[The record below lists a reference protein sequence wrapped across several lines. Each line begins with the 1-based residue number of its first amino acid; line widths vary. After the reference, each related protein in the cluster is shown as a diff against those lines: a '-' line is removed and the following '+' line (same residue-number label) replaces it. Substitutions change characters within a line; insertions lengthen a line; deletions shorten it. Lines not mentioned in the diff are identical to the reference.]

1 LFRMYVK
8 RLKLAGFK
16 SFAAPT
22 TLEFERGVNVVVGP
36 NGSGKS
42 NISDALSWVLGA
54 QAPSTLRSGS
64 MEDVIFAGSESKSRL
79 GLAEVT
85 LTLDNSSGLLPLDLA
100 EVTISRVADR
110 SGGSEY
116 RINGAACR
124 LLDVMELLSDTGVG
138 RSIHTVV
145 GQGNLDAVLQAR
157 AEDRRT
163 FIEEAAQI
171 GKFRRRKERALRK
184 LERVDDNLMRLND
197 VLSELRR
204 GLRPLKRQAN
214 AASRYSELMSEQ
226 RELRQRLAAT
236 EIHQLSFDQRALD
249 VESEERKTTL
259 LADELANVRALL
271 EGAVEEREALGA
283 EAEEVQRT
291 AHRIGRAAD
300 RLESLGRLA
309 DERAQRITARL
320 AAETE
325 EGYRERIRLLESER
339 ARWNRETE
347 GLEAQ
352 SASATGRA
360 KTLGDQADR
369 ARSEQNEAERVLAE
383 ARGAETNAAQDLVR
397 AEGSE
402 SASRQTLG
410 SLEARVQ
417 AATER
422 REVREREVKA
432 DEHALIAA
440 EKEVTDFESELD
452 RVTELA
458 AAAEMELENRRER
471 AEGLKE
477 RLNASVAQQA
487 ASEARLE
494 ALEEVA
500 GVVADIPS
508 AAARLEPLIQSAR
521 ERATVASSSEQEAR
535 RIVKEAEAAGEEAW
549 LIVARHD
556 EDLRRLDA
564 HMSAAAERL
573 AGRRRKRE
581 AREVELAALNE
592 ELARVQEAL
601 AQAERAA
608 IEERALLPQRR
619 QTLEEAKEAR
629 VMADSA
635 LAAARSAADQASRA
649 AADAAMEA
657 RSAEERMLSAKLRLE
672 EAEAGIADAQ
682 TALEGLA
689 ELRSSLTAAR
699 ERARA
704 VSETALSSAERATGW
719 TSEAEA
725 RAQEARSRSHAA
737 DERLGSLRSRER
749 ELETNLADAAQRR
762 NQAEVRSAEMRAR
775 IEALGE
781 RALDEWG
788 LGVEDLKTID
798 RLDEPDEETSRAR
811 VEVLERD
818 LKRLGAVNPN
828 AAEEYEEAA
837 QRETFLVDQMN
848 DLETSKRDLMKIV
861 REVDETIVEAFSSAY
876 EEVAREFEIVFSR
889 LFPGGTG
896 KLKLTEPDDLL
907 NSGIEVEARPPG
919 KNVRKLSLL
928 SGGERSLVALA
939 FLFAIFRARP
949 SPFYLLDEVEA
960 ALDDVNLLRFI
971 GLVRE
976 LETNAQVLIVTHQ
989 KRTME
994 AADVLY
1000 GVTMREGISS
1010 VVAKRM
1016 EDVDKLARE
1025 SAPAPSA

>member
-1 LFRMYVK
+1 MYVK
-8 RLKLAGFK
+8 SLKLAGFK

-22 TLEFERGVNVVVGP
+22 VMEFERGVNVIVGP

-64 MEDVIFAGSESKSRL
+64 MEDVIFAGSETKSRL
-79 GLAEVT
+79 GLAEVA
-85 LTLDNSSGLLPLDLA
+85 LTLDNTSGLLPLDLA

-157 AEDRRT
+157 PEDRRT

-197 VLSELRR
+197 VLTELRR
-204 GLRPLKRQAN
+204 SLRPLKRQAN

-236 EIHQLSFDQRALD
+236 EIHRLTLDEVALD
-249 VESEERKTTL
+249 VESEERRTQL
-259 LADELANVRALL
+259 LADELASVRAVL
-271 EGAVEEREALGA
+271 EGAAAEREAVGA
-283 EAEEVQRT
+283 EAAEQQQT
-291 AHRIGRAAD
+291 ANRIGRAAD
-300 RLESLGRLA
+300 RLEGLGRLA

-325 EGYRERIRLLESER
+325 EGYRERIRLLESDR
-339 ARWNRETE
+339 QRWGNETE

-352 SASATGRA
+352 SAAATALAEELERDA
-360 KTLGDQADR
+360 ER
-369 ARSEQNEAERVLAE
+369 ARTRQNQAERALAE
-383 ARGAETNAAQDLVR
+383 ARAAETGAAQHLVR

-410 SLEARVQ
+410 SLEARVH

-422 REVREREVKA
+422 REVREREVRA
-432 DEHALIAA
+432 DEDSLAAA
-440 EKEVTDFESELD
+440 EKEVADFEGELD

-458 AAAEMELENRRER
+458 AAAEMELETRRER

-477 RLNASVAQQA
+477 KLNATHAERSAAQ
-487 ASEARLE
+487 ARLE

-500 GVVADIPS
+500 GVIEDIPS
-508 AAARLEPLIQSAR
+508 AAQRLVPLVQRAR
-521 ERATVASSSEQEAR
+521 EQAGVATASEDEAR
-535 RIVKEAEAAGEEAW
+535 AIVERAEASVEEAW
-549 LIVARHD
+549 VVVARHD

-564 HMSAAAERL
+564 HMSAAAERH
-573 AGRRRKRE
+573 AGKRRRRE
-581 AREVELAALNE
+581 AREIELAALNE

-608 IEERALLPQRR
+608 IEERAALPQHR
-619 QTLEEAKEAR
+619 QALDEAKDAR
-629 VMADSA
+629 ERADSA
-635 LAAARSAADQASRA
+635 LATARSDAEQAGRA
-649 AADAAMEA
+649 AGDAAIKA
-657 RSAEERMLSAKLRLE
+657 RTAEERMLAAKLRLE

-689 ELRSSLTAAR
+689 ELRASLTEARDRALAVAETASMSARRAAGWTAEAETR
-699 ERARA
+699 ADEARARA
-704 VSETALSSAERATGW
+704 
-719 TSEAEA
+719 
-725 RAQEARSRSHAA
+725 HAA
-737 DERLGSLRSRER
+737 DERIGSLRTRER

-762 NQAEVRSAEMRAR
+762 NQAEVRRAEMRAR
-775 IEALGE
+775 MEALGE

-788 LGVEDLKTID
+788 LGVEDLKTLD
-798 RLDEPDEETSRAR
+798 RLGEADEEESRER
-811 VEVLERD
+811 VEALERD

-828 AAEEYEEAA
+828 AAEEYEQAA

-848 DLETSKRDLMKIV
+848 DLDTSKRDLMKIV
-861 REVDETIVEAFSSAY
+861 REVDQTIVDAFTTAY
-876 EEVAREFEIVFSR
+876 EDVAREFEVVFTR
-889 LFPGGTG
+889 LFPGGSG
-896 KLKLTEPDDLL
+896 RLLLTDPNDLL

-939 FLFAIFRARP
+939 FLFAIFRSRP

-971 GLVRE
+971 DLVRE
-976 LETNAQVLIVTHQ
+976 LEANAQVLIVTHQ

-1016 EDVDKLARE
+1016 EDVDRLARE
-1025 SAPAPSA
+1025 SAPATAD

>member
-1 LFRMYVK
+1 MYVK

-22 TLEFERGVNVVVGP
+22 VLEFERGVNVVVGP

-64 MEDVIFAGSESKSRL
+64 MEDVIFAGSESQSRL
-79 GLAEVT
+79 GLAEVA
-85 LTLDNSSGLLPLDLA
+85 LTFDNSSGLLPLDLA

-124 LLDVMELLSDTGVG
+124 LLDVTELLSDTGVG

-171 GKFRRRKERALRK
+171 GKFKRRKERALRK

-197 VLSELRR
+197 VLTELRR

-236 EIHQLSFDQRALD
+236 EIHQLSFDEVALD

-259 LADELANVRALL
+259 LSDELGNVRALL
-271 EGAVEEREALGA
+271 ESASGEREDIAA
-283 EAEEVQRT
+283 TADEQQQT
-291 AHRIGRAAD
+291 AHRMGRSAD

-325 EGYRERIRLLESER
+325 EGYRERLRLLEAER
-339 ARWNRETE
+339 DRWSRESA
-347 GLEAQ
+347 GLQTQ
-352 SASATGRA
+352 SAISAARA
-360 KTLGDQADR
+360 VELRREADR
-369 ARSEQNEAERVLAE
+369 ARSTQQEAERALVE
-383 ARGAETNAAQDLVR
+383 ARGGETAAAQDLVR

-402 SASRQTLG
+402 SAGRQTLG
-410 SLEARVQ
+410 SLEARVH

-422 REVREREVKA
+422 REVRAREVSSDAAALAGAEREVS
-432 DEHALIAA
+432 
-440 EKEVTDFESELD
+440 DFEAELD

-458 AAAEMELENRRER
+458 AGAEMELETRRER

-477 RLNASVAQQA
+477 RLNASHAQQA
-487 ASEARLE
+487 AAEARLE

-500 GVVADIPS
+500 GVVADIPA
-508 AAARLEPLIQSAR
+508 AAARLEPLLERAR
-521 ERATVASSSEQEAR
+521 EQAGVASADEQQAL
-535 RIVKEAEAAGEEAW
+535 RIVAGADASVEEAW
-549 LIVARHD
+549 QVVARHD

-564 HMSAAAERL
+564 HMSAATERL
-573 AGRRRKRE
+573 AGRRRQRE
-581 AREVELAALNE
+581 TREIELAALNE

-601 AQAERAA
+601 AQAERSA
-608 IEERALLPQRR
+608 IEERAVLPAHR
-619 QTLEEAKEAR
+619 QALDEAKAAR
-629 VMADSA
+629 ETAERR
-635 LAAARSAADQASRA
+635 LAAARSEAEEAGRVAADG
-649 AADAAMEA
+649 AMEA
-657 RSAEERMLSAKLRLE
+657 RGAQERVLSATARLE
-672 EAEAGIADAQ
+672 EAEAGIAEAQ

-689 ELRSSLTAAR
+689 ELRASLSAAR
-699 ERARA
+699 ARARA
-704 VSETALSSAERATGW
+704 VSETALTAARRAAEWAA
-719 TSEAEA
+719 EAESRA
-725 RAQEARSRSHAA
+725 ADTRRRAQAA
-737 DERLGSLRSRER
+737 DERLASLRRRER
-749 ELETNLADAAQRR
+749 ELEDHLADAARRR
-762 NQAEVRSAEMRAR
+762 NEAEIRRAEMRAR
-775 IEALGE
+775 MEALGE

-788 LGVEDLKTID
+788 LGVEDLKSLE
-798 RLDEPDEETSRAR
+798 RLDAEDEATSRAR
-811 VEVLERD
+811 VEALERE

-828 AAEEYEEAA
+828 AAEEYAEAA
-837 QRETFLVDQMN
+837 QRETFLVDQMG
-848 DLETSKRDLMKIV
+848 DLESSKRDLLKIV
-861 REVDETIVEAFSSAY
+861 REVDQTIVEAFSSAY
-876 EEVAREFEIVFSR
+876 EDVAREFEVVFTR
-889 LFPGGTG
+889 LFPGGSG
-896 KLKLTEPDDLL
+896 ALKLTDPEDLL

-928 SGGERSLVALA
+928 SGGERALVALA
-939 FLFAIFRARP
+939 FLFAIFRSRP

-976 LETNAQVLIVTHQ
+976 LEANAQVLIVTHQ

-1000 GVTMREGISS
+1000 GVTMREGMSS

-1016 EDVDKLARE
+1016 EDVDRLARE
-1025 SAPAPSA
+1025 SAPAART